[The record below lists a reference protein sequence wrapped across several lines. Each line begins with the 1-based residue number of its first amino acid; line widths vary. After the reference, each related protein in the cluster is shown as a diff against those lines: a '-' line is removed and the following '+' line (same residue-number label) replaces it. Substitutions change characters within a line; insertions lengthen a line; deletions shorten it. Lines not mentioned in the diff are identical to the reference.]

1 MRAVLQRV
9 DHAAVSVDGEVVG
22 SCGYGMLILL
32 GINTEDTAEEA
43 DILCDKIAK
52 LRIFS
57 DNDGRL
63 NLSLG
68 DIDGEALVVS
78 NFTLYANY
86 THGNRPDYLSSAGPD
101 KAYPLYRRFVERL
114 SGKLRHVGEGR
125 FGEHMSID
133 MCANGPGTIV
143 MDSELLRG
151 GRKK

>member
-9 DHAAVSVDGEVVG
+9 DHAEVSVDGEIVG

-32 GINTEDTAEEA
+32 GINTEDTEEEA
-43 DILCDKIAK
+43 DLLCDKIAK

-86 THGNRPDYLSSAGPD
+86 THGNRPDYLSSAGPY
-101 KAYPLYRRFVERL
+101 KAYPLYKRFVERL
-114 SGKLRHVGEGR
+114 GGKLRHVGEGR
-125 FGEHMSID
+125 FGAHMSID
-133 MCANGPGTIV
+133 MRANGPGTIV

>member
-1 MRAVLQRV
+1 MVWNAST
-9 DHAAVSVDGEVVG
+9 HVDG
-22 SCGYGMLILL
+22 ILL
-32 GINTEDTAEEA
+32 GINVDDSEA
-43 DILCDKIAK
+43 DADVLCDKIAK

-57 DNDGRL
+57 DEAGRL

-86 THGNRPDYLSSAGPD
+86 THGNRPDYLASAGPD
-101 KAYPLYRRFVERL
+101 KAYPLYRRFIERL
-114 SGKLRHVGEGR
+114 SEKLRHVGEGR

-133 MCANGPGTIV
+133 MVANGPGTIV
-143 MDSELLRG
+143 MESEILRG

>member
-9 DHAAVSVDGEVVG
+9 DHASVSVDGEVVG

-32 GINTEDTAEEA
+32 GINVDDNEEEA
-43 DILCDKIAK
+43 DRLCDKIAK

-57 DNDGRL
+57 DDDGRL

-78 NFTLYANY
+78 NFTLYAKY
-86 THGNRPDYLSSAGPD
+86 SHGNRPDYLSSAGPQ
-101 KAYPLYRRFVERL
+101 KAYPLYCRFVDRL
-114 SGKLRHVGEGR
+114 RSKLRHVGEGR
-125 FGEHMSID
+125 FGEHMLID
-133 MCANGPGTIV
+133 MRANGPGTIV

>member
-9 DHAAVSVDGEVVG
+9 DHAEVSVDGVTVG
-22 SCGYGMLILL
+22 QCGYGMLILL
-32 GINTEDTAEEA
+32 GINVDDTEA
-43 DILCDKIAK
+43 DADVLCDKIAK

-57 DNDGRL
+57 DENERL

-101 KAYPLYRRFVERL
+101 KAYLLYRRFVERL
-114 SGKLRHVGEGR
+114 SGKLRHVGEGK

-133 MCANGPGTIV
+133 MRANGPGTIV
-143 MDSELLRG
+143 MESEVLRG
-151 GRKK
+151 GHKK

>member
-9 DHAAVSVDGEVVG
+9 DRAAVSVDGVTVG
-22 SCGYGMLILL
+22 ECGYGMLILL
-32 GINTEDTAEEA
+32 GVNMKDTETDA

-57 DNDGRL
+57 DDAGRL

-86 THGNRPDYLSSAGPD
+86 THGNRPDYLSSAAPE
-101 KAYPLYRRFVERL
+101 KANALYRRFVERL

-125 FGEHMSID
+125 FGEHMLID
-133 MCANGPGTIV
+133 MRANGPGTIV
-143 MDSELLRG
+143 MDSEILRG
-151 GRKK
+151 GKKK